1 LFRFLDT
8 ETTGIAGK
16 DRLYQL
22 AYKLKISK
30 IVNELFKPPLL
41 LGIIW
46 NRDEFQKIS
55 NAIDD

>member
-8 ETTGIAGK
+8 ETTGIAEK
-16 DRLYQL
+16 YRLCQL
-22 AYKLKISK
+22 AYKLKTSE

-46 NRDEFQKIS
+46 NRDEFQKNS